1 MKKGFGIFFI
11 IIGIL
16 NLIIGIGGLST
27 QYADQAGG
35 KIFFGIGALGLG
47 IWMVT
52 SAKKSDE
59 NLPKKQ

>member
-27 QYADQAGG
+27 EFADQARG
-35 KIFFGIGALGLG
+35 KIFFGIGALGFG
-47 IWMVT
+47 MWMVN
-52 SAKKSDE
+52 SVNRKDE

>member
-27 QYADQAGG
+27 KYADQAGG

-47 IWMVT
+47 IWMVNST
-52 SAKKSDE
+52 KKRDE
-59 NLPKKQ
+59 NLPQK